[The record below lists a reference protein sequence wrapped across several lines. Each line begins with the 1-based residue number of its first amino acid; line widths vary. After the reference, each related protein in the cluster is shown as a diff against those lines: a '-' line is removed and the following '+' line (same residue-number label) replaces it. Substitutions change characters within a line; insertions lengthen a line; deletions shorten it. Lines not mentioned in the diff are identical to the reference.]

1 MIGEI
6 KPTIA
11 IRAEVRLFFPEI
23 EFVEFTSVFFANL
36 HGYEILIGQPID
48 D

>member
-1 MIGEI
+1 MMGKI

-11 IRAEVRLFFPEI
+11 IRAEARLLFSKI
-23 EFVEFTSVFFANL
+23 EFVEFTSVVFANL
-36 HGYEILIGQPID
+36 HGYDILIGQPID

>member
-1 MIGEI
+1 MIGKI

-11 IRAEVRLFFPEI
+11 IRAEVRFFFSEI
-23 EFVEFTSVFFANL
+23 EFVEFTSVVFANL
-36 HGYEILIGQPID
+36 HGYNILIGQPID

>member
-1 MIGEI
+1 MIGKI

-11 IRAEVRLFFPEI
+11 IRAKVRFFFPEI
-23 EFVEFTSVFFANL
+23 KFVEFTSVVFANL
-36 HGYEILIGQPID
+36 HGHNILIGRPID